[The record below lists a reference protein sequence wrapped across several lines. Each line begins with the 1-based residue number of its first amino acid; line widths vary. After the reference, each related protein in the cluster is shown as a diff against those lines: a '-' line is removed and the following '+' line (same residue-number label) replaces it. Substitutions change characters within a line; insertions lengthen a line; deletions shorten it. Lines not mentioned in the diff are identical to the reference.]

1 MVTRCFRRGGDDDSE
16 AEWVAGV
23 GTNETKTSMGRSM
36 AVEAGLDGER
46 GRNRAPDEA
55 ASAESVVKG
64 AVDVEADMKAL
75 DVTL

>member
-1 MVTRCFRRGGDDDSE
+1 
-16 AEWVAGV
+16 
-23 GTNETKTSMGRSM
+23 M

-55 ASAESVVKG
+55 ASVESAVKV
-64 AVDVEADMKAL
+64 AVGVEADMKAL